1 MNTEPYE
8 MALRRQ
14 FMTERLIER
23 GITHSIE
30 GKDIHTLDYEGL
42 KQVWVRIQAM
52 EINIASDQNRWF

>member
-42 KQVWVRIQAM
+42 KQVWVEYKR
-52 EINIASDQNRWF
+52 